1 MTETERMKAIDSYA
15 QAALTGLLAN
25 GFYSAAAREN
35 FPKLIFEIAHKC
47 MEGRSRAFFDSKFSG
62 DA

>member
-25 GFYSAAAREN
+25 GFYSAEARAD
-35 FPKLIFEIAHKC
+35 FPKLIFEIAQKC
-47 MEGRSRAFFDSKFSG
+47 MEGRMRAFFDSKFSE